1 MSFVVLFFRV
11 TEDSVRIVYGVLTF
25 KKLIDS
31 SDMGPKG
38 WNQMAEYIQK
48 FYDKFN
54 GFVILHGTDTMAYTS
69 SALAFMLKGTQ
80 KPVVIT
86 GA

>member
-1 MSFVVLFFRV
+1 MLFLSRV

-25 KKLIDS
+25 KELIDS
-31 SDMGPKG
+31 SNMGPKG
-38 WNQMAEYIQK
+38 WNKMADHIKK
-48 FYDKFN
+48 FYDNFD

-69 SALAFMLKGTQ
+69 SALAFMLKGLK

-86 GA
+86 GK